1 MSKKFVAKDWR
12 LRIDPDDRFEI
23 TKKGKEYLRKVKEKE
38 AKRKEKVIK
47 K

>member
-1 MSKKFVAKDWR
+1 MNKEKSLV
-12 LRIDPDDRFEI
+12 IEPDDRFEI

-38 AKRKEKVIK
+38 TKRKDKVIK

>member
-1 MSKKFVAKDWR
+1 MSKEIVARDWR
-12 LRIDPDDRFEI
+12 LRIDPGDRFEI

-38 AKRKEKVIK
+38 IKRKEKVIK